1 MSNIVDAQAN
11 IARAIKYPS
20 IDARNWT
27 LYFFFRVMRKSET
40 RTFQDLLGQQLKA
53 AGATKIAGS
62 RGSVAKSGGTGDQ
75 DQAISLDDMVGSL
88 VKQFAASLGSGG
100 RIVEPEEESGES
112 TIPGQWPNVPDA
124 KKPSAAFLAWL
135 QMVTS
140 AEFDTEAEAIGDKK
154 TASAVAAEV
163 GGKVDTKTIHAE
175 LKKVLSSKTA
185 GAEAMKVL
193 SQFSKLSKA
202 KDGPV
207 KVATAVFTLIL
218 TGLNSPA
225 QLGATFQA
233 LAGMGGTSQEDSQF
247 AARFLFVL
255 SAYFKVLL
263 SSPDLLAGIIA
274 KFEKNPAAA
283 GAAALNG
290 GLPMMCLFEIF
301 RQATPW
307 VRNKIKSGKEAA
319 PVRPVMMSEA
329 DRADL
334 KSTPAQETDR
344 SKDAIPINIAFSH
357 SGLEAL
363 SLHPETLRSF
373 PDVFKEGMAARAERL
388 GDTGAS
394 APENWDGALGLKSIH
409 GHFSS
414 RFAIGADGDVAD
426 EAPWTGLRED
436 IRMFNYRVGPRG
448 KLLRALLATLFRPLG
463 MEIMHIEL
471 GQDPYSVV
479 ERTDEDGCPGRRIMV
494 PEKYRREHFGFRDGI
509 SQPFVDIG
517 LAPPPSGG
525 GTPRRNR
532 TWDSVAPGEIFIS
545 EKDEDG
551 HVQGQPAN
559 GALRA
564 GATYEV
570 FRKLEQD
577 VIGFRNFLK
586 SQRSTSDG
594 QEKLAAQFMG
604 RWKDGTPLVISPDH
618 DMNLG
623 RDLDSKTND
632 FLYAKDD
639 PRGERCPLGAH
650 IRRSN
655 PRDIGGNAD
664 AKRHRILRRG
674 IAYGG
679 SLLPEGSNGDG
690 EERGLLFVCV
700 NSRIDLQFELV
711 QSNWINNGEF
721 LGQAGLGRCP
731 VTGSNSGRVSDRFFE
746 AGAIAP
752 VHHIPRFVTTR
763 GGDYFFL
770 PSVKALRLMAKGEKF
785 EPDAEWK
792 GGGWLDDIVTPSMIA
807 ETRIRRYMARM
818 LWLKDKERSIVIRP
832 PATHP
837 GGTLPYPHT
846 IEEDPFAGDPITVVG
861 LHKDVKKVLADNTG
875 SELLFSVRNYRDAC
889 RRATRGYDLLIGT
902 ELGTSVEPTRKR
914 LQEVLKLVWGRFS
927 THVNFQA
934 EMAKIADKSI
944 NDAINRTKQR
954 GQIDLVRDLA
964 TDTVYNIVS
973 ELFGVKGPSWLTEIA
988 IALPF
993 KRKQVGD
1000 LERDWLS
1007 AVKRDKP
1014 ENPGQITLQLWSLIF
1029 LADLVGNQLRMGELN
1044 ELARSSGAE
1053 FLGHLES
1060 ELKKARTKRRTDPKT
1075 LLEMFVHC
1083 EGDAIQTVRNATGS
1097 GGNPNYSVDDYYID
1111 VLVLM
1116 LELVGTPMSVIP
1128 TAWGNVIGGILN
1140 AGIDLQSLNAVFGD
1154 PGPDPFPVPP
1164 GGGVPEASWIT
1175 RLAYEVDRLNPSFK
1189 MFLRRS
1195 EQTNVIDKELT
1206 IEKDHWVAA
1215 LAVAANFDE
1224 QAFPEAFTFS
1234 LGKKYG
1240 GPRREMGNYLMFGS
1254 AGGNRDCWG
1263 RDRMALYLIVQ
1274 FLRACCRLDGLRKV
1288 AGPGGDAQKLLK
1300 ITIGQPARFARQRIK
1315 ATA

>member
-1 MSNIVDAQAN
+1 M
-11 IARAIKYPS
+11 
-20 IDARNWT
+20 
-27 LYFFFRVMRKSET
+27 
-40 RTFQDLLGQQLKA
+40 A
-53 AGATKIAGS
+53 A
-62 RGSVAKSGGTGDQ
+62 
-75 DQAISLDDMVGSL
+75 
-88 VKQFAASLGSGG
+88 
-100 RIVEPEEESGES
+100 
-112 TIPGQWPNVPDA
+112 
-124 KKPSAAFLAWL
+124 
-135 QMVTS
+135 
-140 AEFDTEAEAIGDKK
+140 
-154 TASAVAAEV
+154 
-163 GGKVDTKTIHAE
+163 
-175 LKKVLSSKTA
+175 
-185 GAEAMKVL
+185 
-193 SQFSKLSKA
+193 
-202 KDGPV
+202 
-207 KVATAVFTLIL
+207 
-218 TGLNSPA
+218 
-225 QLGATFQA
+225 
-233 LAGMGGTSQEDSQF
+233 
-247 AARFLFVL
+247 
-255 SAYFKVLL
+255 
-263 SSPDLLAGIIA
+263 IIA
-274 KFEKNPAAA
+274 KFEKNPSAA

-301 RQATPW
+301 RQAAPW
-307 VRNKIKSGKEAA
+307 ARKKIKSKKQAA
-319 PVRPVMMSEA
+319 ALNPMVISEA
-329 DRADL
+329 DRARLVDAS
-334 KSTPAQETDR
+334 KAETDR
-344 SKDAIPINIAFSH
+344 SKDSIPINIAFSH

-414 RFAIGADGDVAD
+414 RFAIGDDGDVAD
-426 EAPWTGLRED
+426 EAPWTRLRED
-436 IRMFNYRVGPRG
+436 IRMFNYRAGPRG

-471 GQDPYSVV
+471 GQDPYSVE
-479 ERTDEDGCPGRRIMV
+479 ERPDEDGGPGRRIMV

-517 LAPPPSGG
+517 LAPPPAGG

-532 TWDSVAPGEIFIS
+532 TWDSVAAGEIFIS
-545 EKDEDG
+545 QEDEDG
-551 HVQGQPAN
+551 HLQGQPAN
-559 GALRA
+559 EMLRA
-564 GATYEV
+564 GATYEI

-586 SQRSTSDG
+586 SQRSTPDG

-604 RWKDGTPLVISPDH
+604 RWKDGTPLIVSPDH

-655 PRDIGGNAD
+655 PRDIGGGAD

-690 EERGLLFVCV
+690 EDRGLLFVCV

-731 VTGSNSGRVSDRFFE
+731 VTGSNNGRVSDRFFE
-746 AGAIAP
+746 SGAIAP

-770 PSVKALRLMAKGEKF
+770 PGVKALRLMAQGDKF
-785 EPDAEWK
+785 EPDADWK

-807 ETRIRRYMARM
+807 ETRIRRYVARM
-818 LWLKDKERSIVIRP
+818 VLLDNKERSIVIRP
-832 PATHP
+832 PETHS
-837 GGTLPYPHT
+837 GGTLPYPHQ
-846 IEEDPFAGDPITVVG
+846 IEEDPLAGDPITVVG

-875 SELLFSVRNYRDAC
+875 GDLLFSVRNYRDAC

-902 ELGTSVEPTRKR
+902 ELGTKVEPTRKR
-914 LQEVLKLVWGRFS
+914 LQEVLKLVWAQFS
-927 THVNFQA
+927 THVDFQA

-944 NDAINRTKQR
+944 NDAINRTSQR

-973 ELFGVKGPSWLTEIA
+973 ELFGVGGPSWLTEIA

-1007 AVKRDKP
+1007 AIKRDKP
-1014 ENPGQITLQLWSLIF
+1014 ENPSQITLQLWSLIF

-1053 FLGHLES
+1053 FLGHLEL
-1060 ELKKARTKRRTDPKT
+1060 ELKKARTQKRTDPKT

-1083 EGDAIQTVRNATGS
+1083 EDDAIQMVRNAAGF
-1097 GGNPNYSVDDYYID
+1097 GGNPDYSVDDYFID

-1140 AGIDLQSLNAVFGD
+1140 AGIDLQSMFAIFGD
-1154 PGPDPFPVPP
+1154 PGPDPFPELP
-1164 GGGVPEASWIT
+1164 GGGGREASWVT

-1195 EQTNVIDKELT
+1195 EQTNVIDEELT
-1206 IEKDHWVAA
+1206 IEKGHWVAA
-1215 LAVAANFDE
+1215 LAVAANLDKE
-1224 QAFPEAFTFS
+1224 AFPDPFTFS
-1234 LGKKYG
+1234 LGEKFN
-1240 GPRREMGNYLMFGS
+1240 GPRREMGDYLMFGS

-1274 FLRACCRLDGLRKV
+1274 FLRACSRLDGLRKV